1 MYRLLG
7 VWAIVLVFA
16 YAPAEAVE
24 LFTNFHLGENVGF
37 PPMQVPYG
45 IYGGLGRGGWNP
57 DAEGMPLKS
66 MPDTPAMMPTG
77 QNPGGFRRLKKAVP
91 PSTGNT
97 AAKSTPQN
105 VYRNAATPNGQT
117 NRDIAES
124 QQSEPASPQFSS
136 RRLRDWPQQIAAT
149 QRRGR
154 WLRGG
159 SNTTEGAENN
169 TSGPRL
175 FSGNGA
181 EQPLQPVPPKT
192 TLPTVL
198 HATEGTP
205 PANNFDLNTLQL
217 PE

>member
-16 YAPAEAVE
+16 SAHAEAVE
-24 LFTNFHLGENVGF
+24 LFTNFHYGENVGF

-57 DAEGMPLKS
+57 DAEGMPLKTW
-66 MPDTPAMMPTG
+66 PNTPSMMPTG
-77 QNPGGFRRLKKAVP
+77 QNPGGFRRFTNGAI
-91 PSTGNT
+91 PSAGNT
-97 AAKSTPQN
+97 AKSTPQN
-105 VYRNAATPNGQT
+105 VYRNAANPSGQT

-124 QQSEPASPQFSS
+124 QTEPAAPQFSS
-136 RRLRDWPQQIAAT
+136 RRLRDWPEHLAAT

-159 SNTTEGAENN
+159 SNTPEVAGSN
-169 TSGPRL
+169 TPGPRL
-175 FSGNGA
+175 LSGNGA
-181 EQPLQPVPPKT
+181 DQPLQPVPTKPASA
-192 TLPTVL
+192 TVL
-198 HATEGTP
+198 HATEAAP
-205 PANNFDLNTLQL
+205 PSSGSNLNTLQL